1 MLLSAKHENE
11 IFWSYE
17 KSKPT
22 CQKVTFERD
31 PINFLKHKNRGAT

>member
-1 MLLSAKHENE
+1 MLPSVKRENE

-17 KSKPT
+17 TSQPS

-31 PINFLKHKNRGAT
+31 PLFLRNKIGFW